1 MKITEPKLA
10 RKQHKSQN
18 YKRVPECLSVV
29 HLVELP
35 SCLETLRIFIATA
48 TLTAE
53 RVVKGTRMRR
63 DTFSYLC
70 YKSEGWR
77 CQVSRSEIALLPR
90 ERGRHFV
97 EFSAFFFLPFLLL
110 SLFSLF
116 LSYRSLFCSH
126 RGFFA

>member
-48 TLTAE
+48 TLTAAGVDE
-53 RVVKGTRMRR
+53 DDKVKGTRMRR
-63 DTFSYLC
+63 DTL
-70 YKSEGWR
+70 
-77 CQVSRSEIALLPR
+77 
-90 ERGRHFV
+90 
-97 EFSAFFFLPFLLL
+97 
-110 SLFSLF
+110 
-116 LSYRSLFCSH
+116 
-126 RGFFA
+126 